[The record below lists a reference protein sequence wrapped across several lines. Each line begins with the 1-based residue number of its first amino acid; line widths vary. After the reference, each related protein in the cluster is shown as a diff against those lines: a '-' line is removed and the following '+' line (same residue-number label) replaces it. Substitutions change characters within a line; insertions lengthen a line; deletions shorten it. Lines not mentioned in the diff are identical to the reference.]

1 MVAEICSSG
10 PIGLIVAEICN
21 SGTIGLVVVEIRNSG
36 IIGLILA
43 EVRNSSTIGL
53 TVAKVSGALTNNKM
67 ALLDRVHDVGHL
79 VTIMGN
85 QASLLEVEIDKL
97 KAKGDPK
104 QLAIARQQV
113 DELQVDNTKL
123 KSELDE
129 LTRHLEQIDK
139 ELNELRE
146 GLAKSQR

>member
-1 MVAEICSSG
+1 MDLNVLHRKPRVQSRKNTLATGAESS
-10 PIGLIVAEICN
+10 PPKVE
-21 SGTIGLVVVEIRNSG
+21 EIRV
-36 IIGLILA
+36 
-43 EVRNSSTIGL
+43 ETTTKRP
-53 TVAKVSGALTNNKM
+53 M